1 MKLPLQISFQGTP
14 PSPELEALI
23 REHAGKLDRFSG
35 DIMRCHVMFSA
46 PHRHHRR
53 GNLYEVG
60 VVLTVPQGELVVTRS
75 GPADQAHED
84 ARVAVRDAFDA
95 IRRELEDYV
104 RRHRGD
110 VKPHH
115 GPAHG
120 TVIRLFP
127 ELGYG
132 FVRTSEGQEVYFHRN
147 AVAEDG
153 FEALTPGQE
162 VRLVIAERESAH
174 GWQATTVVPVGKHHP
189 VDPVP

>member
-1 MKLPLQISFQGTP
+1 MKLPLQISFQGMD
-14 PSPELEALI
+14 PSPGLETLI
-23 REHAGKLDRFSG
+23 REHAEKLDRFCG
-35 DIMRCHVMFSA
+35 DIMGCHVVIST
-46 PHRHHRR
+46 PHRHQRH
-53 GNLYEVG
+53 GKLYEVTID
-60 VVLTVPQGELVVTRS
+60 LTVPQGELVVSRS
-75 GPADQAHED
+75 GPADHAHED

-95 IRRELEDYV
+95 VRRELEDYV
-104 RRHRGD
+104 RRRRGD

-132 FVRTSEGQEVYFHRN
+132 FVRTSDGQEVYFHRN
-147 AVAEDG
+147 AVADDG
-153 FEALTPGQE
+153 FEALGAGQE

-174 GWQATTVVPVGKHHP
+174 GWQASTVTPVGKHHP